1 MIEGWEN
8 QKALNKYLQSDL
20 PEVLLGTINLMSEP
34 WKIRFHTVSSTSRT
48 DAIKKALRTTI

>member
-8 QKALNKYLQSDL
+8 QKVLNKYLQSDL
-20 PEVLLGTINLMSEP
+20 PEVLLGTINLMGKP
-34 WKIRFHTVSSTSRT
+34 WKISFYTVSSTSRI

>member
-34 WKIRFHTVSSTSRT
+34 LKINSQIVSSTSRI
-48 DAIKKALRTTI
+48 DAIK